1 MPEKCRVGVCGFDPM
16 LVKGYVKTGFRG
28 LWWHISDEI
37 YEEYGVKPNDKIS
50 GKLLKVFTGKT
61 GEMTHEPNEPFEWK
75 LSMESGLAVL
85 LPPEAIVKYQLTEFH
100 FLELIVEKIND
111 KEVWPGKDQI
121 STKMW
126 PEDKMKLSFVLD
138 FIAP

>member
-111 KEVWPGKDQI
+111 KEVFPGEEKI

-126 PEDKMKLSFVLD
+126 PEDKMKLHYTLD

>member
-111 KEVWPGKDQI
+111 KEVWPGKEQI

>member
-1 MPEKCRVGVCGFDPM
+1 MNKLKKEVDPK

-50 GKLLKVFTGKT
+50 GKLLKVYIGTT
-61 GEMTHEPNEPFEWK
+61 GEMTHEPNEAFEWK

-85 LPPEAIVKYQLTEFH
+85 LPPEAIVKYELTEFH
-100 FLELIVEKIND
+100 FLELIVDKIND
-111 KEVWPGKDQI
+111 QEVYPGEDKV
-121 STKMW
+121 SVKMW
-126 PEDKMKLSFVLD
+126 PEDKMKLHYTLD
-138 FIAP
+138 YIAP

>member
-61 GEMTHEPNEPFEWK
+61 GQMTHEPNEPFEWK

>member
-111 KEVWPGKDQI
+111 QKIWPGEDKI

-126 PEDKMKLSFVLD
+126 PEDKMKLNFVLD

>member
-1 MPEKCRVGVCGFDPM
+1 MPERCRVGVCGFDPM

-61 GEMTHEPNEPFEWK
+61 GKMTHEPNEPFEWK

-126 PEDKMKLSFVLD
+126 PEDKMKLHYTLD
-138 FIAP
+138 YIAP